1 MITLRSLHQVGN
13 LFQFIFTNSTAFLSV
28 HSLPCRSVPVGQLG
42 TTVVR
47 TMPGEKSFIRLYT
60 SLGRQELNSTRDASV
75 VGLVNTLTSAA
86 KMRVRSAAINWAAR
100 ERGLKGGEVPE
111 LVTGVLSAYFLYEI
125 TQ

>member
-1 MITLRSLHQVGN
+1 MSIVYIIVLHSLCCLQIISINLVKHGKLDNLHCLSLSAIITLSL
-13 LFQFIFTNSTAFLSV
+13 I
-28 HSLPCRSVPVGQLG
+28 PVGQLG
-42 TTVVR
+42 TTVIR

-100 ERGLKGGEVPE
+100 ERERVKC
-111 LVTGVLSAYFLYEI
+111 LSW
-125 TQ
+125 

>member
-1 MITLRSLHQVGN
+1 
-13 LFQFIFTNSTAFLSV
+13 
-28 HSLPCRSVPVGQLG
+28 
-42 TTVVR
+42 
-47 TMPGEKSFIRLYT
+47 MPGEKSFIRLYT

-75 VGLVNTLTSAA
+75 VGLVNTLTSAE

-100 ERGLKGGEVPE
+100 ERERVKCE

>member
-1 MITLRSLHQVGN
+1 
-13 LFQFIFTNSTAFLSV
+13 
-28 HSLPCRSVPVGQLG
+28 
-42 TTVVR
+42 
-47 TMPGEKSFIRLYT
+47 MPGEKSFIRLYT

-100 ERGLKGGEVPE
+100 ERGLKEGEVPE

>member
-1 MITLRSLHQVGN
+1 M
-13 LFQFIFTNSTAFLSV
+13 
-28 HSLPCRSVPVGQLG
+28 
-42 TTVVR
+42 
-47 TMPGEKSFIRLYT
+47 
-60 SLGRQELNSTRDASV
+60 GRQELNSTRAASV

-100 ERGLKGGEVPE
+100 ERGGRKVPE